1 MFKSDLFFKDRSNVE
16 CDDILYQ
23 NKFTAI
29 LTLTKKTPKTCRNRE
44 TDTVHNT
51 GTTLFQ
57 DDITLYEFL
66 VILNQNRKFQTNLC
80 TVFQKHFDYF
90 IYTIVL
96 VFDLND
102 DILMNRFFYINMGL
116 RPFESQM

>member
-29 LTLTKKTPKTCRNRE
+29 LTLTKKPQKP
-44 TDTVHNT
+44 V
-51 GTTLFQ
+51 GTEKPTLS
-57 DDITLYEFL
+57 ITLAQPFFKMTSHYEFL
-66 VILNQNRKFQTNLC
+66 VILNQNRTFQTNLC

-90 IYTIVL
+90 IYTIVVL

-102 DILMNRFFYINMGL
+102 DILMYQYG
-116 RPFESQM
+116 FESQM